1 MAGSVLTKASGG
13 RALIA
18 KGLVLALTSALGC
31 AGARATSNKYPRRGA
46 GCEIA
51 LSHTAVPG
59 VALWDDIG
67 VAEASCHVNLSLSQ
81 CLQLLKA
88 EAFRMGGDIIY
99 NVPREPLRPQ
109 DQVLLFRGQ
118 VAHSLPGLPKKESDE
133 ADLPPPA
140 SKEESAGPVVPLT
153 AAAAPA
159 AAATETTDAAAPS
172 PAPPPSPPP
181 KAP

>member
-1 MAGSVLTKASGG
+1 MAGSVLTKTAGG
-13 RALIA
+13 RALSA
-18 KGLVLALTSALGC
+18 SGLAFVLTGAFGC
-31 AGARATSNKYPRRGA
+31 AGAPVTSDKYPRRGA
-46 GCEIA
+46 GCEIT
-51 LSHTAVPG
+51 LSHTAVPA

-67 VAEASCHVNLSLSQ
+67 VAEVSCHVNSSLSQ

-88 EAFRMGGDIIY
+88 EGCRLGGDLIY

-118 VAHSLPGLPKKESDE
+118 VAHSLPGVPKKESDD

-153 AAAAPA
+153 GRAAPA
-159 AAATETTDAAAPS
+159 ATPSEAPDAS
-172 PAPPPSPPP
+172 PTIPP